1 MSLLPSSPD
10 VAPDSDPRLVGLDS
24 EDADAIMAALS
35 AETARLLLA
44 ELHDEP
50 APPGELADRVDTSL
64 QNVQYHLEKLETA
77 GAIEDVGTAYSEKGR
92 EMTVYGPADSPLVIY
107 AGERER
113 AAGLRA
119 ALTRLFTGI
128 AALAVGSLAVQ
139 ELFGRSVLQRA
150 IEGATP
156 SFGAPA
162 SETATPTA
170 TPEDREFAEGD
181 GDAAGANG
189 DGANVSQEGGTA
201 TPTDDSN
208 LTVAGED
215 RAGNETEVTG
225 TETGMAGNETAGT
238 DSPEPKATS
247 EPTETPLATDEG
259 QTEAAAEQTPTPS
272 DTPVPAAEDGG
283 GGPLDVLD
291 GLLDGLLAGGLPPG
305 LAFFVGGLTVL
316 LFVVGTTYV
325 RARP

>member
-10 VAPDSDPRLVGLDS
+10 VSPDSDPRLVGLDS

-35 AETARLLLA
+35 AETARVLLA

-64 QNVQYHLEKLETA
+64 QNVQYDLEKLETA
-77 GAIEDVGTAYSEKGR
+77 GAIEGVGTAYSEKGR

-128 AALAVGSLAVQ
+128 AALAVGSLGVQ

-150 IEGATP
+150 IEGASP
-156 SFGAPA
+156 GFGAPQ
-162 SETATPTA
+162 SKTATP
-170 TPEDREFAEGD
+170 DD
-181 GDAAGANG
+181 GESASGNGGAAGGSGNG
-189 DGANVSQEGGTA
+189 TNVSREGGTA
-201 TPTDDSN
+201 TARDDSN
-208 LTVAGED
+208 ATVKRGD
-215 RAGNETEVTG
+215 ST
-225 TETGMAGNETAGT
+225 GNETAVT
-238 DSPEPKATS
+238 ESPPPQATS
-247 EPTETPLATDEG
+247 EPTETPLATDT
-259 QTEAAAEQTPTPS
+259 QTQREAAAQQTPTPT
-272 DTPVPAAEDGG
+272 DTPAATAADGG

-316 LFVVGTTYV
+316 VFVVGTTYV
-325 RARP
+325 TAQP

>member
-10 VAPDSDPRLVGLDS
+10 VSPDSDPRLVGLDS

-35 AETARLLLA
+35 AETARVLLA

-50 APPGELADRVDTSL
+50 APPAELADRVDTSL

-156 SFGAPA
+156 SFGAPPP
-162 SETATPTA
+162 ETATPDD
-170 TPEDREFAEGD
+170 EEYDSGN
-181 GDAAGANG
+181 GDAAGGNG
-189 DGANVSQEGGTA
+189 DGADVSREGGTA

-208 LTVAGED
+208 LSVAGED
-215 RAGNETEVTG
+215 RPVNET
-225 TETGMAGNETAGT
+225 AAPGNETAVT
-238 DSPEPKATS
+238 DSPEPQATS
-247 EPTETPLATDEG
+247 EPTETPLATDT
-259 QTEAAAEQTPTPS
+259 QTQSEAADHQAPTPS

-291 GLLDGLLAGGLPPG
+291 GLLDGLFAGGLPPG

>member
-10 VAPDSDPRLVGLDS
+10 LSPDSDPRLVGLDS

-156 SFGAPA
+156 GFRAPPP
-162 SETATPTA
+162 ETATPDDGESA
-170 TPEDREFAEGD
+170 GGN
-181 GDAAGANG
+181 GDAAGGNG
-189 DGANVSQEGGTA
+189 DGANISQEGGTA
-201 TPTDDSN
+201 TPRDDSN
-208 LTVAGED
+208 ATVTRED
-215 RAGNETEVTG
+215 S
-225 TETGMAGNETAGT
+225 AGNETAVAGNETGMT
-238 DSPEPKATS
+238 DSPEPQTTS
-247 EPTETPLATDEG
+247 EPTETPTPADTRT
-259 QTEAAAEQTPTPS
+259 QTEAATEQAPTPS

-316 LFVVGTTYV
+316 VFVVGTTYV

>member
-10 VAPDSDPRLVGLDS
+10 VSPDSDPRLVGLDS

-35 AETARLLLA
+35 AETARVLLA

-113 AAGLRA
+113 ASGLRA

-128 AALAVGSLAVQ
+128 TALALGSLLVQ

-150 IEGATP
+150 IDGASP
-156 SFGAPA
+156 GSGAAP

-170 TPEDREFAEGD
+170 TAEDGEFAAGD
-181 GDAAGANG
+181 GDAAGT
-189 DGANVSQEGGTA
+189 NVSQDGGTA
-201 TPTDDSN
+201 TPTDDSSVTTARGDSAN
-208 LTVAGED
+208 GTVV
-215 RAGNETEVTG
+215 TE
-225 TETGMAGNETAGT
+225 
-238 DSPEPKATS
+238 SPEPQATS
-247 EPTETPLATDEG
+247 EPTEAPAVDDTKAA
-259 QTEAAAEQTPTPS
+259 TEAAPEGTPTP
-272 DTPVPAAEDGG
+272 TEAPMPTLEDGGG
-283 GGPLDVLD
+283 GGPLDLID
-291 GLLDGLLAGGLPPG
+291 GFLDGLLAGGLPPG
-305 LAFFVGGLTVL
+305 LAFFVGGLTVM

>member
-10 VAPDSDPRLVGLDS
+10 VSPDSDPRLVGLDS

-139 ELFGRSVLQRA
+139 ELFGRSVFQRA

-156 SFGAPA
+156 GFGAPPP
-162 SETATPTA
+162 ETATPDDGESA
-170 TPEDREFAEGD
+170 AGN
-181 GDAAGANG
+181 GDAAGGNG
-189 DGANVSQEGGTA
+189 DGADVSREGGTA
-201 TPTDDSN
+201 TPRDDSN
-208 LTVAGED
+208 ATVTRED
-215 RAGNETEVTG
+215 S
-225 TETGMAGNETAGT
+225 AGNETAVTGNETAMT
-238 DSPEPKATS
+238 DSPEPQTTS
-247 EPTETPLATDEG
+247 EPTETPTPADTRT
-259 QTEAAAEQTPTPS
+259 QTESATEQAPTPS
-272 DTPVPAAEDGG
+272 DTPMPAAEDGG
-283 GGPLDVLD
+283 GGPLDFLD

-325 RARP
+325 RAQP

>member
-10 VAPDSDPRLVGLDS
+10 VSPDSDPRLVGLDS

-35 AETARLLLA
+35 AETARVLLA

-150 IEGATP
+150 IEGASP
-156 SFGAPA
+156 GFSAPPP
-162 SETATPTA
+162 ETPTPDDGESA
-170 TPEDREFAEGD
+170 AGN
-181 GDAAGANG
+181 GDAAGGNG
-189 DGANVSQEGGTA
+189 DGTDVSREGGTA
-201 TPTDDSN
+201 TPRDDSN
-208 LTVAGED
+208 ATVTRGD
-215 RAGNETEVTG
+215 ST
-225 TETGMAGNETAGT
+225 GNETAVT
-238 DSPEPKATS
+238 ESPEPPATS
-247 EPTETPLATDEG
+247 EPTETPLATDT
-259 QTEAAAEQTPTPS
+259 QTQREAAAQQTPTPT
-272 DTPVPAAEDGG
+272 DTPAATAADGG

-316 LFVVGTTYV
+316 VFVVGTTYV

>member
-10 VAPDSDPRLVGLDS
+10 VSPDSDPRLVGLDS

-35 AETARLLLA
+35 AETARVLLA

-113 AAGLRA
+113 ASGLRA

-128 AALAVGSLAVQ
+128 TALALGSLMVQ

-150 IEGATP
+150 IDGASPGSGAPPATESPTATPQPSGPNEGAQGGT
-156 SFGAPA
+156 GADDGNGDGA
-162 SETATPTA
+162 HVSQDDSTATPT
-170 TPEDREFAEGD
+170 E
-181 GDAAGANG
+181 
-189 DGANVSQEGGTA
+189 
-201 TPTDDSN
+201 DSN
-208 LTVAGED
+208 LTARGGD
-215 RAGNETEVTG
+215 GPGNETVVT
-225 TETGMAGNETAGT
+225 E
-238 DSPEPKATS
+238 SPEPQATS
-247 EPTETPLATDEG
+247 EPTEAPAVEDTQPA
-259 QTEAAAEQTPTPS
+259 TEAAPEGTPTPTE
-272 DTPVPAAEDGG
+272 TPTPTLVDGG
-283 GGPLDVLD
+283 GGPLDHVD
-291 GLLDGLLAGGLPPG
+291 GLLDGLLVGGLPPG
-305 LAFFVGGLTVL
+305 LAFFIGGLTVL

>member
-77 GAIEDVGTAYSEKGR
+77 GAIEGVGTAYSEKGR

-128 AALAVGSLAVQ
+128 SALAVGSLAVQ

-156 SFGAPA
+156 SFGAQS

-170 TPEDREFAEGD
+170 TPEDGEFDAGD
-181 GDAAGANG
+181 GDAAGGNG
-189 DGANVSQEGGTA
+189 DDANISKEGGTA

-215 RAGNETEVTG
+215 RAGNET
-225 TETGMAGNETAGT
+225 AAPGNETGVT
-238 DSPEPKATS
+238 DSPEPQATS
-247 EPTETPLATDEG
+247 EPTETPLATDAG
-259 QTEAAAEQTPTPS
+259 TQTEAAAEQTPTPS

-283 GGPLDVLD
+283 AGPLDILD
-291 GLLDGLLAGGLPPG
+291 GLLDNLLAGGLPPG

>member
-10 VAPDSDPRLVGLDS
+10 VSPDSDPRLVGLDS

-35 AETARLLLA
+35 AETARVLLA

-128 AALAVGSLAVQ
+128 AALAVGSLGVQ
-139 ELFGRSVLQRA
+139 ELFGRSVLRRA
-150 IEGATP
+150 IEGASP
-156 SFGAPA
+156 GFGAPQ
-162 SETATPTA
+162 SKTATPDDGKSA
-170 TPEDREFAEGD
+170 SGN
-181 GDAAGANG
+181 GDAAGGNG
-189 DGANVSQEGGTA
+189 DGANQSQADSTA
-201 TPTDDSN
+201 TPRYDSN
-208 LTVAGED
+208 ATVAGED
-215 RAGNETEVTG
+215 RAGNET
-225 TETGMAGNETAGT
+225 AAT
-238 DSPEPKATS
+238 DSPEPQPTS
-247 EPTETPLATDEG
+247 EPTETPLATDT
-259 QTEAAAEQTPTPS
+259 QTQSEAADHQAPTPS

>member
-10 VAPDSDPRLVGLDS
+10 VSPDSDPRLVGLDS

-35 AETARLLLA
+35 AETARVLLA

-50 APPGELADRVDTSL
+50 APPAELADRVDTSL

-139 ELFGRSVLQRA
+139 ELFGRSVLRRA

-162 SETATPTA
+162 SESATP
-170 TPEDREFAEGD
+170 DD
-181 GDAAGANG
+181 GDSAAGNG
-189 DGANVSQEGGTA
+189 DGADVSREGGTA

-208 LTVAGED
+208 VSVAGED
-215 RAGNETEVTG
+215 SGNATAVPGDETAMT
-225 TETGMAGNETAGT
+225 GNETAT
-238 DSPEPKATS
+238 TASPEPQATS
-247 EPTETPLATDEG
+247 EPTETPPEMDAKT
-259 QTEAAAEQTPTPS
+259 QTEAAGEQRPTPS

-283 GGPLDVLD
+283 AGPLDVLD

-325 RARP
+325 RAQP

>member
-10 VAPDSDPRLVGLDS
+10 VSPDSDPRLVGLDS

-35 AETARLLLA
+35 AETARVLLA

-156 SFGAPA
+156 SFGAPPP
-162 SETATPTA
+162 ETATPDD
-170 TPEDREFAEGD
+170 EEYDSGN
-181 GDAAGANG
+181 GDAAGGNG
-189 DGANVSQEGGTA
+189 DGANMSKEGGTA

-208 LTVAGED
+208 VSVAGED
-215 RAGNETEVTG
+215 S
-225 TETGMAGNETAGT
+225 GNETAVPGNETAMTGNETAAT
-238 DSPEPKATS
+238 DSPEPQATS
-247 EPTETPLATDEG
+247 EPTETPPEMDAQT
-259 QTEAAAEQTPTPS
+259 QTEAAAQQTPTPS

-291 GLLDGLLAGGLPPG
+291 GLLDGLFAGGLPPG

-325 RARP
+325 RAQP

>member
-10 VAPDSDPRLVGLDS
+10 VSPDSDPRLVGLDS
-24 EDADAIMAALS
+24 DEADELMAALS
-35 AETARLLLA
+35 SETARQLLA
-44 ELHDEP
+44 ALHDDP

-64 QNVQYHLEKLETA
+64 QNAQYHLGNLQSA

-113 AAGLRA
+113 ASGLRA

-128 AALAVGSLAVQ
+128 TALALGSLLVQ

-150 IEGATP
+150 IDGASP
-156 SFGAPA
+156 GSGAAP

-170 TPEDREFAEGD
+170 TAEDGEFAAGD
-181 GDAAGANG
+181 GDAAGT
-189 DGANVSQEGGTA
+189 NVSRDGGTA

-208 LTVAGED
+208 VSTARGDSANGTVV
-215 RAGNETEVTG
+215 TE
-225 TETGMAGNETAGT
+225 
-238 DSPEPKATS
+238 SPEPQATS
-247 EPTETPLATDEG
+247 EPTEAPAVDDTKAA
-259 QTEAAAEQTPTPS
+259 TEAAPEGTPTP
-272 DTPVPAAEDGG
+272 TEAPMPTLEDGGG
-283 GGPLDVLD
+283 GGPLDLID
-291 GLLDGLLAGGLPPG
+291 GFLDGLLAGGVPPG
-305 LAFFVGGLTVL
+305 LAFFVGGLTVM